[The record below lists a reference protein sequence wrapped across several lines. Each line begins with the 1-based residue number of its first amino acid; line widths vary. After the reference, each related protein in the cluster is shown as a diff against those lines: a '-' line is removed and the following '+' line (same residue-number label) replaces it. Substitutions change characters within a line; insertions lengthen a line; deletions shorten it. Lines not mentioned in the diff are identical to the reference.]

1 MRFAPAALLVIAVCL
16 IGGCTVTTIGGSG
29 NVVTETRTIEPATGV
44 SLEAPVELTL
54 RQGPS
59 VSLTVTGDDN
69 ILEHLRTEVKDGTL
83 SIAVDGGH
91 PGFTSLKPTAPIRCD
106 LTLPVI
112 DALEV
117 SGSGS
122 ARADSLKAKELSI
135 AVSGSGGVQIQRLGA
150 EAVSLAVSGSGT
162 IQLGGDVQRL
172 SIAVSGS
179 GDCDCGELR
188 SADAEVAVSGSG
200 DVITWAEKTLDA
212 AVSGSGSVSYYGD
225 PVVEEQ
231 VSGSG
236 EVRRLGPH
244 VINI

>member
-1 MRFAPAALLVIAVCL
+1 MRFAAAALLVIAVCL
-16 IGGCTVTTIGGSG
+16 SGGCAVTTIEGSG
-29 NVVTETRTIEPATGV
+29 NVVTQTRTIEPVTGV
-44 SLEAPVELTL
+44 SLTAPVELTIK
-54 RQGPS
+54 QGPT

-83 SIAVDGGH
+83 SITVDGGR
-91 PGFTSLKPTAPIRCD
+91 PGFTSLRPTAPIRCA

-112 DALEV
+112 EALQV

-122 ARADSLKAKELSI
+122 ARADSLKTKELSI
-135 AVSGSGGVQIQRLGA
+135 AVSGSGGVQINRLGA
-150 EAVSLAVSGSGT
+150 EAVSVAISGSGT
-162 IQLGGDVQRL
+162 VQITGEAGQE
-172 SIAVSGS
+172 SVAVSGS

-188 SADAEVAVSGSG
+188 SAAAEVAVSGSG
-200 DVITWAEKTLDA
+200 DVIVWAEKTLEA

-236 EVRRLGPH
+236 EVKRLGPH
-244 VINI
+244 AINI